1 VPDLTPEEAEV
12 HRRSI
17 AMLPPNPPSE
27 LSRERALA
35 ILGLSTP
42 RPGVHVSPDQPD
54 ITGCTAEPPQR
65 DSMTRPFTVEPA
77 KSGQGHAT
85 DQASA
90 VE

>member
-1 VPDLTPEEAEV
+1 MPDLTPEKAEV
-12 HRRSI
+12 LRRAI
-17 AMLPPNPPSE
+17 AMLPPNPLRE
-27 LSRERALA
+27 LSRERALT

-42 RPGVHVSPDQPD
+42 RPGVHVSPNQPD

-65 DSMTRPFTVEPA
+65 GSLTRPFTVEPA
-77 KSGQGHAT
+77 KSDQGHAT